1 MPESKKRSLKSV
13 TLTVKSLDGHW
24 HGMVSCKQHGDSKKQ
39 SDSGVLWCPVSH
51 GVSAKWSFGYLGQVK
66 IAGKFF
72 EG

>member
-1 MPESKKRSLKSV
+1 MATGIAWYPVSN
-13 TLTVKSLDGHW
+13 
-24 HGMVSCKQHGDSKKQ
+24 MVIVKKQ